1 MHDVVAGRHLRTH
14 AAGQQLHRVAFADE
28 GGDVARAVLLT
39 WRKVGHVGDAHGDRR
54 HAMLVRERA
63 GHAFAEGL
71 AGAIH
76 VRRARRHV
84 LVHLRVQ
91 RIALDGLRAAGKHHS
106 FHSLRLRRAEDVVR
120 ADDVRLQQLRIEIG
134 AGVRHAGQVQHDI
147 GIHAGGQAGGVVAH
161 VELHGRA
168 GRFGQLACVQVGQAQ
183 GEFPVPALPE
193 SGADDAGGAR
203 DEDAQRLLN
212 HVFLVLSV

>member
-1 MHDVVAGRHLRTH
+1 MHDVVAGRHVGGD
-14 AAGQQLHRVAFADE
+14 AAGQQLHHVAFADE

-39 WRKVGHVGDAHGDRR
+39 WRKLGHVGDAHGDRR

-76 VRRARRHV
+76 VGGPGRHV
-84 LVHLRVQ
+84 LMHLHIE

-106 FHSLRLRRAEDVVR
+106 FHSLRLCRAEDVVR

-147 GIHAGGQAGGVVAH
+147 GIHAGGQASGVVGH
-161 VELHGRA
+161 VELQGRA
-168 GRFGQLACVQVGQAQ
+168 GRSGQPVGVQVGQAQ
-183 GEFPVPALPE
+183 GEVPVPALPE
-193 SGADDAGGAR
+193 NGADDASGAR
-203 DEDAQRLLN
+203 DEDAQRW
-212 HVFLVLSV
+212 